1 MLVVCGCGVV
11 LFCVV
16 WCGLAMRENSSVC
29 RFKTPPCVHGKRPHV
44 HCAHTA
50 LTCQRV
56 RVPVLW
62 LIPCLAE
69 LVRNNI
75 TVQASCHLE

>member
-1 MLVVCGCGVV
+1 MVVEVGGALFSSLFSLVVSV
-11 LFCVV
+11 
-16 WCGLAMRENSSVC
+16 SSLNNNDNDHSSS
-29 RFKTPPCVHGKRPHV
+29 RALSL
-44 HCAHTA
+44 CAQTA

-69 LVRNNI
+69 LVSI
-75 TVQASCHLE
+75 I